1 MLDNLYCVE
10 VFVLCSCVAKS
21 CSCVA
26 KFVHLL
32 QSIKRKQG
40 VMNVAIFGMSSKI
53 YIYILETCMSEIQKS
68 LLY

>member
-21 CSCVA
+21 CLCVA

-53 YIYILETCMSEIQKS
+53 YIYIYT
-68 LLY
+68 